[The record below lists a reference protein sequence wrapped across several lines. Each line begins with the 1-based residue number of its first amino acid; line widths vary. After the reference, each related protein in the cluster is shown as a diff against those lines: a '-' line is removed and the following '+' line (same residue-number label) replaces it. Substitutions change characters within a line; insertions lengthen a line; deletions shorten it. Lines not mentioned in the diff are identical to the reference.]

1 MIGII
6 IGRIPAL
13 HQFID
18 RETIERISNVSLEY
32 LITSAVAT
40 TSIQAFI
47 TYLLPIVVISVV
59 VIAATT
65 WVSIFFSKRWCPQ
78 DWFASAVAQYGA
90 YMGLLSTGLLLAK
103 VVDPDHKTVAAETV
117 AASCTLGYSYSLPYL
132 LIMPMLIIRNP
143 KLVFGISVVLLFVFL
158 IAGEIFRKKE
168 AVSN

>member
-1 MIGII
+1 MLF
-6 IGRIPAL
+6 R
-13 HQFID
+13 
-18 RETIERISNVSLEY
+18 S
-32 LITSAVAT
+32 
-40 TSIQAFI
+40 
-47 TYLLPIVVISVV
+47 
-59 VIAATT
+59 
-65 WVSIFFSKRWCPQ
+65 WCPQ

>member
-1 MIGII
+1 MDLHFLFQ
-6 IGRIPAL
+6 AL
-13 HQFID
+13 
-18 RETIERISNVSLEY
+18 VSPGLVCFRRG
-32 LITSAVAT
+32 AVRR
-40 TSIQAFI
+40 
-47 TYLLPIVVISVV
+47 LH
-59 VIAATT
+59 
-65 WVSIFFSKRWCPQ
+65 
-78 DWFASAVAQYGA
+78 
-90 YMGLLSTGLLLAK
+90 GLLSTGLLLAK

>member
-1 MIGII
+1 MPAPIIFYIGGKTMTLMDVAHDFAVVSILLAIGYFLRMKVKLFQRLFLPASI
-6 IGRIPAL
+6 IGGL
-13 HQFID
+13 
-18 RETIERISNVSLEY
+18 VG
-32 LITSAVAT
+32 LIIGPQILGLYSPVYVTYT
-40 TSIQAFI
+40 DSINEWSG
-47 TYLLPIVVISVV
+47 V
-59 VIAATT
+59 
-65 WVSIFFSKRWCPQ
+65 
-78 DWFASAVAQYGA
+78 
-90 YMGLLSTGLLLAK
+90 LLAK